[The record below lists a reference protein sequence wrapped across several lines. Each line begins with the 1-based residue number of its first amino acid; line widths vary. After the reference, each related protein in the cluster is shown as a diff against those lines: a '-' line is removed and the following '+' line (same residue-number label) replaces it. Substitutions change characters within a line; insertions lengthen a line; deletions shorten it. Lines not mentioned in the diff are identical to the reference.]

1 MTSLSDNARSF
12 FLILLIFFLVAIGFF
27 IFDYFQV
34 INAED
39 YFPFLKRQPSLV
51 NQDLLSP
58 TELEKLEIQKAKE
71 RLIEDMEEL
80 NRMKAELESA
90 KSSLATDKERLE
102 ELKEG
107 IQRKEKEMADRAK
120 KESAR
125 QEKIKVLANKVA
137 NMPPESARD
146 MLINWPDYD
155 IIDVFEQM
163 DRDAEEE
170 GRPTITTYLLT
181 LFPAERRSVISN
193 KWLDAGARQVPSYG
207 KSIDDDA
214 DEPKSE

>member
-1 MTSLSDNARSF
+1 MASVTDKTRSF
-12 FLILLIFFLVAIGFF
+12 FLILLIFFLITIGFF

-39 YFPFLKRQPSLV
+39 YLPFLKRSPGFV

-58 TELEKLEIQKAKE
+58 TELEKLEMEKARE
-71 RLIEDMEEL
+71 RLISDKEEL
-80 NRMKAELESA
+80 DRLKAELDSA
-90 KSSLATDKERLE
+90 KNSLATDKERLE

-107 IQRKEKEMADRAK
+107 IQRKEKEMAEKAK
-120 KESAR
+120 RESAR
-125 QEKIKVLANKVA
+125 SEKVKVLANKVA

-146 MLINWPDYD
+146 MLLNWPDYD
-155 IIDVFEQM
+155 IIEVFEQM
-163 DRDAEEE
+163 DKDAEEE

-193 KWLDAGARQVPSYG
+193 KWLDASAKNVPGYG
-207 KSIDDDA
+207 KTLDDEDG
-214 DEPKSE
+214 EPSD

>member
-1 MTSLSDNARSF
+1 MASVTDSTRSF
-12 FLILLIFFLVAIGFF
+12 FLIVLIFFLIAIGFF
-27 IFDYFQV
+27 VFDYFQV

-39 YFPFLKRQPSLV
+39 YLPFLKKQAGLV

-58 TELEKLEIQKAKE
+58 TELEKLEMEKAKE
-71 RLIEDMEEL
+71 RLIADREEL
-80 NRMKAELESA
+80 EQMKRELEE
-90 KSSLATDKERLE
+90 KSSSLHADKERLE

-107 IQRKEKEMADRAK
+107 IQRKEKEMEDKQKKDNARA
-120 KESAR
+120 
-125 QEKIKVLANKVA
+125 EKVKVLANKVA

-155 IIDVFEQM
+155 IIEVFEQM

-170 GRPTITTYLLT
+170 GRQTITTYLLT

-193 KWLDAGARQVPSYG
+193 KWLDAGAKNVPNYG
-207 KSIDDDA
+207 KSIDEDN
-214 DEPKSE
+214 DEP

>member
-1 MTSLSDNARSF
+1 MASVTDSTRSF
-12 FLILLIFFLVAIGFF
+12 FLIVLIFFLIAIGFF
-27 IFDYFQV
+27 VFDYFQV

-39 YFPFLKRQPSLV
+39 YLPFLKKQAGLV

-58 TELEKLEIQKAKE
+58 TELEKLEMEKAKE
-71 RLIEDMEEL
+71 RLIADREEL
-80 NRMKAELESA
+80 EQMKRELEE
-90 KSSLATDKERLE
+90 KSSSLHADKERLE

-107 IQRKEKEMADRAK
+107 IQRKEKEMADKQKKDNARA
-120 KESAR
+120 
-125 QEKIKVLANKVA
+125 EKVKVLANKVA

-155 IIDVFEQM
+155 IIEVFEQM

-170 GRPTITTYLLT
+170 GRQTITTYLLT

-193 KWLDAGARQVPSYG
+193 KWLDAGAKNVPNYG
-207 KSIDDDA
+207 KSIDEDN
-214 DEPKSE
+214 DEP

>member
-1 MTSLSDNARSF
+1 MASVTDKTRSF
-12 FLILLIFFLVAIGFF
+12 FLILLIFFLITIGFF

-34 INAED
+34 LNAED
-39 YFPFLKRQPSLV
+39 YLPFLKRSPSFV

-58 TELEKLEIQKAKE
+58 TELEKLEMEKARE
-71 RLIEDMEEL
+71 RLISDKEEL
-80 NRMKAELESA
+80 DRLKAELDSA
-90 KSSLATDKERLE
+90 KNSLATDKERLE

-107 IQRKEKEMADRAK
+107 IQRKEKEMAEKAR

-125 QEKIKVLANKVA
+125 SEKVKVLANKVA

-146 MLINWPDYD
+146 MLLNWPDYD
-155 IIDVFEQM
+155 IIEVFEQM
-163 DRDAEEE
+163 DKDAEEE

-193 KWLDAGARQVPSYG
+193 KWLDASAKNVPGYG
-207 KSIDDDA
+207 KTLDDEDG
-214 DEPKSE
+214 EPSD

>member
-1 MTSLSDNARSF
+1 MASVTDSTRSF
-12 FLILLIFFLVAIGFF
+12 FLIVLIFFLVAIGFF
-27 IFDYFQV
+27 VFDYFQV

-39 YFPFLKRQPSLV
+39 YLPFLKKQAGLV

-58 TELEKLEIQKAKE
+58 TELEKLEMEKAKE
-71 RLIEDMEEL
+71 RLIADREEL
-80 NRMKAELESA
+80 EQMKSELEE
-90 KSSLATDKERLE
+90 KSSSLSADKERLE

-107 IQRKEKEMADRAK
+107 IQRKEKEMAEKARKDNARA
-120 KESAR
+120 
-125 QEKIKVLANKVA
+125 EKVKVLANKVA

-155 IIDVFEQM
+155 IIEVFEQM

-170 GRPTITTYLLT
+170 GRQTITTYLLT

-193 KWLDAGARQVPSYG
+193 KWLDAGAKNVPNYG
-207 KSIDDDA
+207 KSIDEEN
-214 DEPKSE
+214 DEP

>member
-1 MTSLSDNARSF
+1 MASVSDNTRSF

-34 INAED
+34 IDAEE
-39 YFPFLKRQPSLV
+39 YLPFLKRQPSLV

-71 RLIEDMEEL
+71 RLIDDTEEL
-80 NRMKAELESA
+80 NRLKQELEMA

-107 IQRKEKEMADRAK
+107 IQRKEREMAEKLKR
-120 KESAR
+120 ESAR
-125 QEKIKVLANKVA
+125 SEKVKVLANKVA

-146 MLINWPDYD
+146 MLLNWPDYD
-155 IIDVFEQM
+155 IIEVFEQM
-163 DRDAEEE
+163 DKDAV
-170 GRPTITTYLLT
+170 
-181 LFPAERRSVISN
+181 RRRFLRCLS
-193 KWLDAGARQVPSYG
+193 
-207 KSIDDDA
+207 
-214 DEPKSE
+214 

>member
-1 MTSLSDNARSF
+1 MASVTDNTRSF
-12 FLILLIFFLVAIGFF
+12 FLIVLIFFLIAIGFF
-27 IFDYFQV
+27 VFDYFQV

-39 YFPFLKRQPSLV
+39 YLPFLKKQAGLV

-58 TELEKLEIQKAKE
+58 TELEKLEMEKAKE
-71 RLIEDMEEL
+71 RLIADREEL
-80 NRMKAELESA
+80 EQMKRELEE
-90 KSSLATDKERLE
+90 KSSSLNADKERLE

-107 IQRKEKEMADRAK
+107 IQRKEKEMAEKAK
-120 KESAR
+120 KDNAR
-125 QEKIKVLANKVA
+125 AEKVKVLANKVA

-155 IIDVFEQM
+155 IIEVFEQM

-170 GRPTITTYLLT
+170 GRQTITTYLLT

-193 KWLDAGARQVPSYG
+193 KWLDAGAKNVPNYG
-207 KSIDDDA
+207 KSIDEEN
-214 DEPKSE
+214 DEP